1 MFYIIYMKQVAYYT
15 DKQKQDFA
23 KRLIALR
30 KAEEKSQKTIANI
43 IGVSL
48 RAYQSYEASE
58 CMPRTDT
65 LISLAGYYEIPLPL
79 LIYGSSYS
87 TNEEL
92 FFSYLYLLIV
102 NKKLISERN
111 MTDSFDAFK
120 FVLFPTNGKIES
132 FLNELENIYVSK
144 KDKDIT
150 KFDIAEYIEIIKRLK
165 TNTDCESI
173 NAKYKELLK

>member
-1 MFYIIYMKQVAYYT
+1 MKQVAYYT

-30 KAEEKSQKTIANI
+30 KAEGKSQKAIATI

-48 RAYQSYEASE
+48 RAYQSYEANE

-65 LISLAGYYEIPLPL
+65 LISLAGYYKIPLPL
-79 LIYGSSYS
+79 LIYGSSY
-87 TNEEL
+87 NKNDEL
-92 FFSYLYLLIV
+92 FFSYLYLLLI

-111 MTDSFDAFK
+111 KADGFNAFK
-120 FVLFPTNGKIES
+120 FVLFPTNGKIEN

-150 KFDIAEYIEIIKRLK
+150 KFDIAEYIEIVKRFK
-165 TNTDCESI
+165 TNTDYESL